1 MKESIES
8 VPTADLIPH
17 PENEKY
23 FRDTGGEMWCVFV
36 EDIARRGIKNALIL
50 ERATNRVV
58 NGHQRLRA
66 ALELGLAEVPV
77 TFRDYESEDELID
90 DLIADNVLHRDLG
103 IFDKYRLV
111 AVYQERIESRQGAGG
126 GRYSKSDPVLTSARN
141 GPKLERPRDQ
151 IAQALG
157 LAKNDITV
165 ANMISALP
173 EKAKARLEKW
183 AMDSNPSKKVLEAKV
198 RELRA
203 AKKEM
208 KGMKDLKQLAKR
220 KDEIEAGMDLLIKTD
235 GKIIP
240 DAIASQKINT
250 LILEGFEW
258 LATKMAAIETL
269 EITPESA
276 TANARVIR
284 EFLKN
289 LDGFSSALRKKFTF
303 QESKR

>member
-1 MKESIES
+1 MEERIES

-36 EDIARRGIKNALIL
+36 EDIARRGIKNALIV

-111 AVYQERIESRQGAGG
+111 AVYQERIESRQGAHEGNQHTG
-126 GRYSKSDPVLTSARN
+126 QRALARN
-141 GPKLERPRDQ
+141 GPKLDRPRDQ

-220 KDEIEAGMDLLIKTD
+220 KDEIEAGMDLLIKAD